1 MEPVKNALTKPR
13 KRTQAEKIG
22 RHKYML
28 QLLHRLIKMEKENQ
42 ATLRYLC
49 QGLRDFLTFD
59 RSYVQQ
65 IICEDEVDSAILDAL
80 RHAGQEGML
89 PRDLAN
95 ALKEYKLKP
104 WHVSRRLCRMN
115 NRLRKH
121 IDQTAAEKRGG
132 KRQRWALTDFMYKA
146 WGSTKEDI
154 MSGKENVLATPEQQW
169 A

>member
-22 RHKYML
+22 RHKYTL
-28 QLLHRLIKMEKENQ
+28 QLLHRLIKMEKDNQ

-59 RSYVQQ
+59 RPYVQQ
-65 IICEDEVDSAILDAL
+65 IVCEDEVDSAILDTL
-80 RHAGQEGML
+80 RHAGQGGML
-89 PRDLAN
+89 PRDVADK
-95 ALKEYKLKP
+95 LKQYKLKP

-115 NRLRKH
+115 NRLRKQ

-146 WGSTKEDI
+146 WESTKEEI
-154 MSGKENVLATPEQQW
+154 WREEKSSTSLSS
-169 A
+169 